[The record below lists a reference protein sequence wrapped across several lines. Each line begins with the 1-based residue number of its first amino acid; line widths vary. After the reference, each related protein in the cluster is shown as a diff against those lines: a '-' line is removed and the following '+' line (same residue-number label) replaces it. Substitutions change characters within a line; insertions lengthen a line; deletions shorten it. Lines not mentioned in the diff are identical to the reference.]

1 MDKIITLIDK
11 LKKEKE
17 IAKIDEEVQKY
28 ETFKE
33 KEKLA

>member
-17 IAKIDEEVQKY
+17 IAKIDEEV
-28 ETFKE
+28 
-33 KEKLA
+33 